1 VISINQCF
9 TFLNCVRLTVVIC
22 SFVTYIVSGLLGV
35 LWGWCSRQWEEAI
48 FLILKLSHFDFLKL
62 LHFPFTNYD
71 IVWYFLFTNTE
82 LDLKFVLVVALFVSK
97 KLMAFKLCLS
107 VILMHSLLA
116 YFVMITY
123 LNGSSFE
130 FDAQASLCFG
140 IWLVFCMA

>member
-1 VISINQCF
+1 M
-9 TFLNCVRLTVVIC
+9 
-22 SFVTYIVSGLLGV
+22 
-35 LWGWCSRQWEEAI
+35 
-48 FLILKLSHFDFLKL
+48 ILKLSHFDFLKL

-140 IWLVFCMA
+140 IWLVFFAWLNWD